1 MLLELPSGRQV
12 ELAPK
17 GQTGDTVSAVELNA
31 EQPARMEPHA
41 DSPLQIGVARRPTVN
56 RGLGFPL
63 AGTVGPGPARTVYPP
78 CPEENPVC
86 DVTRACVL
94 WHTLAMEEAPLRILV
109 TDGMS
114 GQLEVITRTVVGLGH
129 EVIARESSLPEVARL
144 TATERPDVALVIVS
158 QGTTH
163 ALEMIDQIVHEA
175 ACPVIALLHVQ
186 DRNFI
191 MEAAKRGIFAYVID
205 GGDPEE
211 LQSSIDVVLR
221 RFAEYHSLEGA
232 FGRRAVTERAK
243 GILMERHGVDEEAA
257 FHLLRDHARRKQ
269 AKLVDIA
276 EAVVAGHPLLP
287 AERQSPE

>member
-1 MLLELPSGRQV
+1 
-12 ELAPK
+12 
-17 GQTGDTVSAVELNA
+17 
-31 EQPARMEPHA
+31 
-41 DSPLQIGVARRPTVN
+41 
-56 RGLGFPL
+56 
-63 AGTVGPGPARTVYPP
+63 
-78 CPEENPVC
+78 
-86 DVTRACVL
+86 
-94 WHTLAMEEAPLRILV
+94 MEEAPPLRILV
-109 TDGMS
+109 TDGM
-114 GQLEVITRTVVGLGH
+114 GEQLEVITRTVVGLGH
-129 EVIARESSLPEVARL
+129 EVIARESSLTEIARL

-158 QGTTH
+158 QGTIH

-186 DRNFI
+186 DRSFI

-257 FHLLRDHARRKQ
+257 FNLLRDHARRKQ

-276 EAVVAGHPLLP
+276 EAVVAGHQLLP
-287 AERQSPE
+287 AKRQSPE